1 MIPKKKKLELDLDW
15 LKSWF
20 DFAPEE
26 RLLLAGILA
35 IALIGLT
42 ARYMYLT
49 RQQPEIC
56 QPSGLPAHQHGGF
69 HE

>member
-1 MIPKKKKLELDLDW
+1 MLPKKKKLELDLEW

-20 DFAPEE
+20 DFAPRE
-26 RLLLAGILA
+26 RTLLAGILI

-42 ARYMYLT
+42 ARYIHLS
-49 RQQPEIC
+49 RQQPDPW
-56 QPSGLPAHQHGGF
+56 QPSGLSSVPQGAS